1 MIPRAYCVVA
11 DTINSGKREKSPS
24 DRRYP
29 LESTPLWHQTLQSQR
44 AEGVQLV
51 SFEEADAETALHAI
65 AAEELPP
72 AIDVFLCL

>member
-1 MIPRAYCVVA
+1 M
-11 DTINSGKREKSPS
+11 
-24 DRRYP
+24 
-29 LESTPLWHQTLQSQR
+29 ESTPLWHQTLQSQR